1 MITEI
6 NDIFTEI
13 NDILMRKTSA
23 VRVFSHLLPLT
34 SYLFISLLLLSS
46 RGLRKQTATNDNAVS
61 AQPVGPAFCADSA
74 YAFCEAQ
81 CDFGPRTMNS
91 QAHDACGAWIMEKF
105 KSYGMSVTPQQTL
118 LKGYDGTMLR
128 ATNIIAS
135 YRPELTDRILIC
147 AHWDS
152 RPWADNDPDE
162 ANHRKP
168 VLAANDGASGVAVM
182 LELAR
187 LLREYGGAGARGHE
201 DTSAA
206 DTSRATSASDSIL
219 APPHL
224 RTPAPPLTLGVD
236 FICFDAEDW
245 GTPQWD
251 DTPSDGDTWALGAQ
265 YWAANPHVDGY
276 TARYGILLDMVGGQ
290 GAQFYQE
297 QQSLQ
302 YARSIVDK
310 VWRASQVVGF
320 GSFFPSRE
328 GVGITDD
335 HLPVNRVA
343 KIPCIDIIP
352 YYPDCPQS
360 SFGPTWHTVNDDMAH
375 IDRNTLQAVGQTLI
389 QVLWSE

>member
-1 MITEI
+1 MITI
-6 NDIFTEI
+6 QIKKVM
-13 NDILMRKTSA
+13 LK
-23 VRVFSHLLPLT
+23 VFSLHLPPST
-34 SYLFISLLLLSS
+34 FLLILSS
-46 RGLRKQTATNDNAVS
+46 FLVSSCSLRKQATSTETVAM
-61 AQPVGPAFCADSA
+61 QPVGPAFCADSA
-74 YAFCEAQ
+74 YVFCQQQ

-91 QAHDACGAWIMEKF
+91 QAHDDCGQWIMQKF
-105 KSYGMSVTPQQTL
+105 SSYGLQVTPQQAL

-128 ATNIIAS
+128 STNIIAS

-162 ANHRKP
+162 SNWHKP

-187 LLREYGGAGARGHE
+187 LISSPKLGEVRRGLNE
-201 DTSAA
+201 GQTAA
-206 DTSRATSASDSIL
+206 DSVSDSNL
-219 APPHL
+219 
-224 RTPAPPLTLGVD
+224 TPYSSLLTPQLGID
-236 FICFDAEDW
+236 FLCFDAEDW

-251 DTPSDGDTWALGAQ
+251 ETSASSDTWALGAQ
-265 YWAANPHVDGY
+265 YWAANPHVEGY
-276 TARYGILLDMVGGQ
+276 KARYGILLDMVGGE

-297 QQSLQ
+297 QQSLR
-302 YARSIVDK
+302 YARSVVDR
-310 VWRASQVVGF
+310 VWRAAQTVGF
-320 GSFFPSRE
+320 GSFFPTRE

-352 YYPDCPQS
+352 YYPDCVQS

-375 IDRNTLQAVGQTLI
+375 IDRNTLQAVGQTLVQI
-389 QVLWSE
+389 LWSE